1 VSSLLADLGPL
12 RESPAYR
19 QLLAGQSLS
28 LTGSWMTRVEVAVQ
42 VYSLTGSSLFV
53 GLVGLVT
60 ALPLLVP
67 LLVLGLLGGS
77 ITDAFD
83 HRRLVLGTGG
93 ALAVLSL
100 ALAGQAL
107 AGVRLVWLF
116 CLLVAVQSALNAVQ
130 APATRRSLL
139 ACSIRSGRRR
149 CRRWVHCRSS
159 FRWSSGRCSL
169 AC

>member
-1 VSSLLADLGPL
+1 MSSLLADLGPL

-28 LTGSWMTRVEVAVQ
+28 LTGSWMTRVAVAVQ

-60 ALPLLVP
+60 APP

-107 AGVRLVWLF
+107 AGVRLV
-116 CLLVAVQSALNAVQ
+116 CCSA
-130 APATRRSLL
+130 
-139 ACSIRSGRRR
+139 C
-149 CRRWVHCRSS
+149 
-159 FRWSSGRCSL
+159 WSRCSRR
-169 AC
+169 